1 VIWQIWPQ
9 AQAAETADASASAV
23 PFTVT
28 ILAGLIREETLAAG
42 RSRLCCL
49 LFHGFHL
56 EKSPEACQKREWQ
69 CSQQR

>member
-1 VIWQIWPQ
+1 V
-9 AQAAETADASASAV
+9 A
-23 PFTVT
+23 
-28 ILAGLIREETLAAG
+28 ILAGLIRDETLAAG